1 MENSGALDAILVVT
15 FGVIL
20 SVRLLVVG
28 VFRSVDDVE
37 DETGSGEE
45 SNRDVRV
52 VIDGC
57 WTVTLTRGV
66 TDVDDGG
73 VGGGNKDVGVGV
85 DEVLAFVLPK
95 LHLMT

>member
-57 WTVTLTRGV
+57 
-66 TDVDDGG
+66 
-73 VGGGNKDVGVGV
+73 
-85 DEVLAFVLPK
+85 
-95 LHLMT
+95 